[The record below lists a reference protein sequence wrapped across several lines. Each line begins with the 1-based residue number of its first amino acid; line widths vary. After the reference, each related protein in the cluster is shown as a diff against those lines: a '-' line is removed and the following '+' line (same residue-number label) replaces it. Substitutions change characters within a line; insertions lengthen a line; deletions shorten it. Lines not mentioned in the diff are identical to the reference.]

1 MDTHKA
7 ETFIDLFC
15 GIGGFRTALDSFGLK
30 CVFSCDVDKY
40 AQKVYSVNFDE
51 TPAGDITKIKEK
63 DIPKHDVLCAGFPC
77 QAFSISGKQLGF
89 KDTRGTLFSDI
100 ARITAYHKP
109 KIVFLENVKN
119 LVRHDNGRTLATIL
133 KVLEQ
138 LGYDVYYEVLNSS
151 YFGIPQSRER
161 VYIVGFRKNLKIN
174 SFEFPKPTFNKVYL
188 KDVLETDVN
197 ENEFAINR
205 KDIVLWEKVVKSSL
219 KPIQIG
225 IINKGGQGERIY
237 SVYGHAI
244 TLSAYGGGVASKTGA
259 YLVDGVIRK
268 LSPRECARLQGFPD
282 TFKIPVSKSQAYRLF
297 GNSIPIPVL
306 KAVMNEILK
315 SLSGKKVGL
324 SLRTYGI

>member
-1 MDTHKA
+1 
-7 ETFIDLFC
+7 
-15 GIGGFRTALDSFGLK
+15 
-30 CVFSCDVDKY
+30 
-40 AQKVYSVNFDE
+40 
-51 TPAGDITKIKEK
+51 
-63 DIPKHDVLCAGFPC
+63 
-77 QAFSISGKQLGF
+77 
-89 KDTRGTLFSDI
+89 
-100 ARITAYHKP
+100 
-109 KIVFLENVKN
+109 
-119 LVRHDNGRTLATIL
+119 
-133 KVLEQ
+133 
-138 LGYDVYYEVLNSS
+138 
-151 YFGIPQSRER
+151 
-161 VYIVGFRKNLKIN
+161 
-174 SFEFPKPTFNKVYL
+174 
-188 KDVLETDVN
+188 
-197 ENEFAINR
+197 
-205 KDIVLWEKVVKSSL
+205 L